1 MDESAASAIVGQWGA
16 FGAVL
21 VITWF
26 ALGMWILKQRADIR
40 ELQASLAALNEK
52 RAGELMGFTDRVL
65 KLAEMHNSAQMSQV
79 SATESVATSLDMLT
93 DQVKESLRAKRGS

>member
-26 ALGMWILKQRADIR
+26 ALGMWILKQRTDIR
-40 ELQASLAALNEK
+40 DLQAALAALNEK

-65 KLAEMHNSAQMSQV
+65 RLAEMHNSVQHEQAL
-79 SATESVATSLDMLT
+79 ATEAVANRLDGLT
-93 DQVKESLRAKRGS
+93 EQLRDRKGGRG